1 MTIFCS
7 IDNNFN
13 PDLPY
18 CNVIGPTGG
27 FSNYVS
33 WLIFL
38 DSKFRLTSIVG
49 DFEPSKFKKADWPD
63 HIKELAKTL
72 PDVKNMLSKDIN
84 QVIKID
90 LNIIDLDSK
99 LKFLENYVFP
109 TARSWNNWFV
119 YEWTYRIPLQS
130 IINVDQAFFT
140 KGDISNSKN
149 ILLTIDPILAYK
161 SWLKFNSFLS
171 NQSKEEFLKYVNLSN
186 DFHKSVNED
195 NALVLDSGI
204 LFNPNLDYDWYLK
217 LINWLDLTDNYPHA
231 CLLHKLWFNAHK
243 RAEHDIVETFIE
255 LYRT

>member
-1 MTIFCS
+1 MTIFYS

-13 PDLPY
+13 PDFPY

-38 DSKFRLTSIVG
+38 DPKFGLTSIVD
-49 DFEPSKFKKADWPD
+49 DFDTSRFKQTDWPD

-90 LNIIDLDSK
+90 LDIIDLDSK
-99 LKFLENYVFP
+99 LKFLENYIFP
-109 TARSWNNWFV
+109 PTRSWNNWFV
-119 YEWTYRIPLQS
+119 YEWIYRIPLQS
-130 IINVDQAFFT
+130 IINVDQSYYI
-140 KGDISNSKN
+140 KDGISNSKN
-149 ILLTIDPILAYK
+149 ILLTIDPTLAYK
-161 SWLKFNSFLS
+161 CYLKFNSFLS
-171 NQSKEEFLKYVNLSN
+171 NQSKEEFLKDVNLHN
-186 DFHKSVNED
+186 DFHKSVDQD

-204 LFNPNLDYDWYLK
+204 LFNPELDRDWYLK

-231 CLLHKLWFNAHK
+231 CLLHKLWFDAHK
-243 RAEHDIVETFIE
+243 RAEHDIVETFIN